1 VFFEPIIFNRKSI
14 NHINPMNRFTKSIV
28 AAVAIITLLVGMQ
41 YASNQDTNGVSDYDV
56 PTYNE
61 ESSKNAE
68 DIPIRTLAD
77 FNNAIV
83 NIAERTNPTVVT
95 ITTERTVRQQVR
107 SPFEFFFNNPQNQQR
122 ERQVSGLGSGVIVDS
137 GKGYIIT
144 NNHVID
150 GADQINVRLFNGD
163 EHSAEVVG
171 ADPGSD
177 VAVLKVDVEDLPA
190 IPLGDSDSIRVGEMV
205 LAIGSPLQE
214 SFAHT
219 VSQGIVSASGRSF
232 LGLNQYEN
240 YIQTDAAINPG
251 NSGGAL
257 INLDGELVGINTA
270 IASRSGGSQGIG
282 FAIPINMV
290 KNVMEDLIEDGRVAR
305 GYLGIEAG
313 GEVDR
318 TMARALD
325 MESPRGFIIGNVEQG
340 GPADEAGLKSGDVVV
355 ELNGEPVRNFYDFR
369 IEIANSSP
377 GTEVDLGIFREGE
390 DMSFTVELGE
400 LDREDI
406 AGVNPQ
412 VEEELS
418 ESLGFDVSDLTDN
431 IRQQLRLESG
441 MNGVVVAEIEQQ
453 SRAYRQGLR
462 QGDVILQIGN
472 QAIENEN
479 QFYTIMGSY
488 MESGDD
494 ALLMR
499 IYRQGRNMF
508 VAIEL

>member
-1 VFFEPIIFNRKSI
+1 
-14 NHINPMNRFTKSIV
+14 MDRFTKSIV
-28 AAVAIITLLVGMQ
+28 AAVAIITLLLGMQ
-41 YASNQDTNGVSDYDV
+41 VATNQDTNEVSDYEM

-61 ESSKNAE
+61 NSSEKAE

-107 SPFEFFFNNPQNQQR
+107 SPFEFFFRNPEGGQEQ
-122 ERQVSGLGSGVIVDS
+122 ERRVSGLGSGVIVDS
-137 GKGYIIT
+137 GEGYIIT
-144 NNHVID
+144 NNHVIEN
-150 GADQINVRLFNGD
+150 ADQINIRLYDGD
-163 EHSAEVVG
+163 EYSAEVVG

-190 IPLGDSDSIRVGEMV
+190 IPLGDSDGIRVGEMV

-219 VSQGIVSASGRSF
+219 VSQGIISASGRSS
-232 LGLNQYEN
+232 LGLNLYEN

-257 INLDGELVGINTA
+257 INSDGELIGINTA

-290 KNVMEDLIEDGRVAR
+290 RSVMEDLIEDGRVAR
-305 GYLGIEAG
+305 GYLGIQVG

-325 MESPRGFIIGNVEQG
+325 MDSPRGFIIGNVVQG
-340 GPADEAGLKSGDVVV
+340 GPADEADLKSGDVVV
-355 ELNGEPVRNFYDFR
+355 ELNGEPVRDFMDFR
-369 IEIANSSP
+369 IEIASASP
-377 GTEVDLGIFREGE
+377 GTEVELGIFRDGE
-390 DMSFTVELGE
+390 EMSISVELGE
-400 LDREDI
+400 LNADEI
-406 AGVNPQ
+406 ASVDPQ
-412 VEEELS
+412 VEEELA
-418 ESLGFDVSDLTDN
+418 ERLGFEVSDLTEN
-431 IRQQLRLESG
+431 IRQQLRLDSDV
-441 MNGVVVAEIEQQ
+441 NGVVVAGIQQ
-453 SRAYRQGLR
+453 SSRAYRQGLR
-462 QGDVILQIGN
+462 QGDVILQVGN
-472 QAIENEN
+472 QVIENEN
-479 QFYTIMGSY
+479 QFYTMMNNNLEAG
-488 MESGDD
+488 ED

-508 VAIEL
+508 IAIEL

>member
-1 VFFEPIIFNRKSI
+1 
-14 NHINPMNRFTKSIV
+14 MDRFTKSIV
-28 AAVAIITLLVGMQ
+28 AAVAIITLLLGMQ
-41 YASNQDTNGVSDYDV
+41 FASDNDTTQTSDYNK

-61 ESSKNAE
+61 SSATSADE
-68 DIPIRTLAD
+68 IPIRTLAD

-95 ITTERTVRQQVR
+95 ITTEMTVRQQSR
-107 SPFEFFFNNPQNQQR
+107 SPFDLFFNNPQGQQR

-137 GKGYIIT
+137 GEGYIIT
-144 NNHVID
+144 NNHVIEN
-150 GADQINVRLFNGD
+150 ADEINVRLFNGD

-177 VAVLKVDVEDLPA
+177 VAVLKIDVDDLPA
-190 IPLGDSDSIRVGEMV
+190 IPLGDSDGINVGEMV

-232 LGLNQYEN
+232 VGLNLYEN

-257 INLDGELVGINTA
+257 INLDGELIGINTA

-282 FAIPINMV
+282 FAIPVNMV

-305 GYLGIEAG
+305 GYLGIEMG
-313 GEVDR
+313 GEVDQ

-325 MESPRGFIIGNVEQG
+325 MGSPRGFIIGNVEQG

-355 ELNGEPVRNFYDFR
+355 ELNGEPVRDFYDFR
-369 IEIANSSP
+369 IAIASSSP
-377 GTEVDLGIFREGE
+377 GTEVDLGIFRDGE
-390 DMSFTVELGE
+390 DMSITVELGE
-400 LDREDI
+400 LNREEI
-406 AGVNPQ
+406 AGVQPD
-412 VEEELS
+412 VEEELT
-418 ESLGFDVSDLTDN
+418 ERLGFEVSNLTDN

-441 MNGVVVAEIEQQ
+441 VEGVVVADIEQQ

-462 QGDVILQIGN
+462 QGDVILQIGS
-472 QAIENEN
+472 QVIENEN
-479 QFYTIMGSY
+479 QFYTMMNSY
-488 MESGDD
+488 LESGND

>member
-1 VFFEPIIFNRKSI
+1 
-14 NHINPMNRFTKSIV
+14 MDRFIKSIV
-28 AAVAIITLLVGMQ
+28 AVVAIITVLLGMQ
-41 YASNQDTNGVSDYDV
+41 VATNQDTDEASDYNM

-61 ESSKNAE
+61 ESSEKAQ

-107 SPFEFFFNNPQNQQR
+107 SPFDFFFRNPQNPQER

-137 GKGYIIT
+137 GEGYIIT
-144 NNHVID
+144 NNHVIEN
-150 GADQINVRLFNGD
+150 ADEITVRLYNGD

-177 VAVLKVDVEDLPA
+177 VAVLKVDIEDLPA
-190 IPLGDSDSIRVGEMV
+190 IPLGDSDGIRVGEMV

-214 SFAHT
+214 NFAHT

-232 LGLNQYEN
+232 VGLNLYEN

-270 IASRSGGSQGIG
+270 IASRSGGSMGIG
-282 FAIPINMV
+282 FAIPVNMV
-290 KNVMEDLIEDGRVAR
+290 RNVMEDLIDDGKVTR
-305 GYLGIEAG
+305 GYLGIQVG

-325 MESPRGFIIGNVEQG
+325 MESPRGFIIGDVEDG

-355 ELNGEPVRNFYDFR
+355 ELNGEPVSDFYDFR
-369 IEIANSSP
+369 IEIASSSP
-377 GTEVDLGIFREGE
+377 GAEVELGIFRDGE
-390 DMSFTVELGE
+390 EMSVTVELGE
-400 LDREDI
+400 LNPEEI
-406 AGVNPQ
+406 AGVDPQ
-412 VEEELS
+412 VEEELT
-418 ESLGFDVSDLTDN
+418 ETLGFEVSNLTEN
-431 IRQQLRLESG
+431 IREQLRLDSDVT
-441 MNGVVVAEIEQQ
+441 GVVVSNIQQQ

-462 QGDVILQIGN
+462 QGDVILQVGS
-472 QAIENEN
+472 QVIENEN
-479 QFYTIMGSY
+479 QFYTLMSNYI
-488 MESGDD
+488 ESGGD

-508 VAIEL
+508 IAIEL

>member
-1 VFFEPIIFNRKSI
+1 
-14 NHINPMNRFTKSIV
+14 MDRFTKSIV
-28 AAVAIITLLVGMQ
+28 AAVAIITLLLGMQ
-41 YASNQDTNGVSDYDV
+41 FASDNDTTQTSDYNT

-61 ESSKNAE
+61 SSATSADE
-68 DIPIRTLAD
+68 IPIRTLAD

-95 ITTERTVRQQVR
+95 ITTEMTVRQQSR
-107 SPFEFFFNNPQNQQR
+107 SPFDLFFNNPQGQQR

-137 GKGYIIT
+137 GEGYIIT
-144 NNHVID
+144 NNHVIEN
-150 GADQINVRLFNGD
+150 ADEINVRLFNGD

-177 VAVLKVDVEDLPA
+177 VAVLKIDVDDLPA
-190 IPLGDSDSIRVGEMV
+190 IPLGDSDGINVGEMV

-232 LGLNQYEN
+232 VGLNLYEN

-257 INLDGELVGINTA
+257 INLDGELIGINTA

-282 FAIPINMV
+282 FAIPVNMV

-305 GYLGIEAG
+305 GYLGIEMG
-313 GEVDR
+313 GEVDQ

-325 MESPRGFIIGNVEQG
+325 MGSPRGFIIGNVEQG

-355 ELNGEPVRNFYDFR
+355 ELNGEPVRDFYDFR
-369 IEIANSSP
+369 IAIASSSP
-377 GTEVDLGIFREGE
+377 GTEVDLGIFRDGE
-390 DMSFTVELGE
+390 DMSITVELGE
-400 LDREDI
+400 LNREEI
-406 AGVNPQ
+406 AGVQPD
-412 VEEELS
+412 VEEELT
-418 ESLGFDVSDLTDN
+418 ERLGFEVSNLTDN

-441 MNGVVVAEIEQQ
+441 VEGVVVADIEQQ

-462 QGDVILQIGN
+462 QGDVILQIGS
-472 QAIENEN
+472 QVIENEN
-479 QFYTIMGSY
+479 QFYTMMNSY
-488 MESGDD
+488 LESGND

>member
-1 VFFEPIIFNRKSI
+1 
-14 NHINPMNRFTKSIV
+14 MDRFTKSIV
-28 AAVAIITLLVGMQ
+28 AAVAVISLLLGMQ
-41 YASNQDTNGVSDYDV
+41 YASNDDTSDASSYNT
-56 PTYNE
+56 PTFNE
-61 ESSKNAE
+61 SQSVKAE

-95 ITTERTVRQQVR
+95 ITTERTVREQVR
-107 SPFEFFFNNPQNQQR
+107 SPFEFFFNQPGNRQER
-122 ERQVSGLGSGVIVDS
+122 ERQVNGLGSGVIVDS
-137 GKGYIIT
+137 GEGYIVT
-144 NNHVID
+144 NNHVIEN
-150 GADQINVRLFNGD
+150 ADQINVRLFNGD
-163 EHSAEVVG
+163 EHSATVVG

-177 VAVLKVDVEDLPA
+177 VAVLKVDTEGLPA
-190 IPLGDSDSIRVGEMV
+190 IPLGNSDNIRVGEMV

-232 LGLNQYEN
+232 VGLNLYEN

-282 FAIPINMV
+282 FAIPVNMV
-290 KNVMEDLIEDGRVAR
+290 KNVMESLITDGRVAR
-305 GYLGIEAG
+305 GFLGIEAG

-318 TMARALD
+318 TMARALNMD
-325 MESPRGFIIGNVEQG
+325 SPRGFIIGNVQQG

-355 ELNGEPVRNFYDFR
+355 ELNGTPVRNFYDFR
-369 IEIANSSP
+369 IAIANTAP
-377 GTEVDLGIFREGE
+377 GTEIELGIFRDGE
-390 DMSFTVELGE
+390 NMTIDVELGE
-400 LDREDI
+400 LNADEI
-406 AGVNPQ
+406 AGLDTEA
-412 VEEELS
+412 EEDLIET
-418 ESLGFDVSDLTDN
+418 LGFEVSDLTEN
-431 IRQQLRLESG
+431 IRQQLRLESD
-441 MNGVVVAEIEQQ
+441 MNGVVVAGIQQQ

-462 QGDVILQIGN
+462 QGDVITQIGN
-472 QAIENEN
+472 QVVENEN
-479 QFYTIMGSY
+479 QFYTLMSSFV
-488 MESGDD
+488 ESEND

>member
-1 VFFEPIIFNRKSI
+1 
-14 NHINPMNRFTKSIV
+14 MDRFTKSIV
-28 AAVAIITLLVGMQ
+28 AAVAIITLLLGMQ
-41 YASNQDTNGVSDYDV
+41 VATNQDSNDERADYNM

-61 ESSKNAE
+61 ASSEKAE

-83 NIAERTNPTVVT
+83 NIADRTNPTVVT
-95 ITTERTVRQQVR
+95 ITTERTVRQQVQ
-107 SPFEFFFNNPQNQQR
+107 SPFEFFFRNPEGGQER
-122 ERQVSGLGSGVIVDS
+122 ERQVRGLGSGVIVDS
-137 GKGYIIT
+137 GEGYIIT
-144 NNHVID
+144 NNHVIEN
-150 GADQINVRLFNGD
+150 ADEINIRLYNGD

-177 VAVLKVDVEDLPA
+177 VAVLKVDIEDLPA
-190 IPLGDSDSIRVGEMV
+190 IPLGDSEGIRVGEMV

-219 VSQGIVSASGRSF
+219 VSQGIISASGRSSV
-232 LGLNQYEN
+232 GLNLYEN

-257 INLDGELVGINTA
+257 INLDGELIGINTA

-290 KNVMEDLIEDGRVAR
+290 KSVMEDLIEDGRVSR
-305 GYLGIEAG
+305 GFLGIEMG

-325 MESPRGFIIGNVEQG
+325 MDSPRGFIIGDIEQG

-355 ELNGEPVRNFYDFR
+355 ELDGEPVRDFFDFR
-369 IEIANSSP
+369 VAIASASP
-377 GTEVDLGIFREGE
+377 GTEVELGIFRDGE
-390 DMSFTVELGE
+390 EMSITVELGE
-400 LDREDI
+400 LNPDEI
-406 AGVNPQ
+406 ASVDPQ
-412 VEEELS
+412 VEEELT
-418 ESLGFDVSDLTDN
+418 ETLGFEVSDLTDN
-431 IRQQLRLESG
+431 IRQQLRLEEDL
-441 MNGVVVAEIEQQ
+441 NGVVVAGIQQ
-453 SRAYRQGLR
+453 SSPAFRQGLR
-462 QGDVILQIGN
+462 QGDVILQVGN
-472 QAIENEN
+472 EVIENEN
-479 QFYTIMGSY
+479 QFYTLMNNYLEAG
-488 MESGDD
+488 ED

>member
-1 VFFEPIIFNRKSI
+1 
-14 NHINPMNRFTKSIV
+14 MNRLTQSII

-41 YASNQDTNGVSDYDV
+41 ISTSQDTNQTTDYSF
-56 PTYNE
+56 PTNGDTSA
-61 ESSKNAE
+61 ESAE
-68 DIPIRTLAD
+68 NVPIRTLAD

-83 NIAERTNPTVVT
+83 NIVDRTNPTVVT
-95 ITTERTVRQQVR
+95 ITTEMTVRQQVR
-107 SPFEFFFNNPQNQQR
+107 SPFEFFFNNPGNQQR

-137 GKGYIIT
+137 GEGYIIT
-144 NNHVID
+144 NNHVIEN
-150 GADQINVRLFNGD
+150 ADEITVRLYSGD
-163 EHSAEVVG
+163 EYSAEVLG

-190 IPLGDSDSIRVGEMV
+190 IPLGDSGNIRVGEMV
-205 LAIGSPLQE
+205 LAIGSPLQ
-214 SFAHT
+214 SDFAHT
-219 VSQGIVSASGRSF
+219 VSQGIVSASGRSS
-232 LGLNQYEN
+232 LGLNLFEN

-257 INLDGELVGINTA
+257 INLDGELIGINTA

-290 KNVMEDLIEDGRVAR
+290 KNVMKDLIEDGRVAR
-305 GYLGIEAG
+305 GYLGIGLG

-325 MESPRGFIIGNVEQG
+325 MESPRGFIIGNVEEG

-355 ELNGEPVRNFYDFR
+355 ELNGDPVRNFYDFR
-369 IEIANSSP
+369 ITIANSSP
-377 GTEVDLGIFREGE
+377 GTEVELGIFRDGE
-390 DMSFTVELGE
+390 EMSITVELGE
-400 LDREDI
+400 LDDQEV
-406 AGVNPQ
+406 AGVDPQ
-412 VEEELS
+412 MEEEMS
-418 ESLGFDVSDLTDN
+418 ESLGFDVNNLTDN

-441 MNGVVVAEIEQQ
+441 ITGVVVAEIQQQ

-462 QGDVILQIGN
+462 QGDVIMQIGN
-472 QAIENEN
+472 RNIENES
-479 QFYTIMGSY
+479 QFYSVMGQY
-488 MESGDD
+488 LESGDD

>member
-1 VFFEPIIFNRKSI
+1 
-14 NHINPMNRFTKSIV
+14 MDRFTKSIV
-28 AAVAIITLLVGMQ
+28 AAVAIITLLLGMQ
-41 YASNQDTNGVSDYDV
+41 FASDQDSEQATNYNT
-56 PTYNE
+56 PTYND
-61 ESSKNAE
+61 SSANSSE

-95 ITTERTVRQQVR
+95 ITTEMTVRQQVR
-107 SPFEFFFNNPQNQQR
+107 SPFEFFFNNPGNQQR

-137 GKGYIIT
+137 EEGYIIT

-150 GADQINVRLFNGD
+150 NADEITVRLYSGD
-163 EHSAEVVG
+163 EYSAEVVG

-177 VAVLKVDVEDLPA
+177 IAVLKVDVEDLPS
-190 IPLGDSDSIRVGEMV
+190 IPLGDSENIRVGEMV
-205 LAIGSPLQE
+205 LAIGSPLQAE
-214 SFAHT
+214 FAHT
-219 VSQGIVSASGRSF
+219 VSQGIVSASGRST
-232 LGLNQYEN
+232 LGLNLYEN

-257 INLDGELVGINTA
+257 INLDGELIGINTA

-282 FAIPINMV
+282 FAIPVNMV
-290 KNVMEDLIEDGRVAR
+290 RNVMEDLIEDGRVAR
-305 GYLGIEAG
+305 GYLGIGLG

-325 MESPRGFIIGNVEQG
+325 MESPRGFIIGDVEQG

-355 ELNGEPVRNFYDFR
+355 ELNGEPVRNFFDFR
-369 IEIANSSP
+369 VAIANTSP
-377 GTEVDLGIFREGE
+377 GTEVELGIYREGE
-390 DMSFTVELGE
+390 EMSYTVELGE
-400 LDREDI
+400 LDAEEV
-406 AGVNPQ
+406 AGVDPQ
-412 VEEELS
+412 MEEEMK
-418 ESLGFDVSDLTDN
+418 ENLGFDVTNLTDN

-441 MNGVVVAEIEQQ
+441 MTGVVVAEIQQ
-453 SRAYRQGLR
+453 GSRAYRQGLR
-462 QGDVILQIGN
+462 QGDVIMQIGN
-472 QAIENEN
+472 QRIENEN
-479 QFYTIMGSY
+479 QFYSVMSQY
-488 MESGDD
+488 LESGDD

>member
-1 VFFEPIIFNRKSI
+1 
-14 NHINPMNRFTKSIV
+14 MNRLTQSII

-41 YASNQDTNGVSDYDV
+41 ISTSQDTNQTTDYSF
-56 PTYNE
+56 PTNGDTSA
-61 ESSKNAE
+61 ESAE
-68 DIPIRTLAD
+68 NIPIRTLAD

-83 NIAERTNPTVVT
+83 NIADRTNPTVVT
-95 ITTERTVRQQVR
+95 ITTEMTVRQQVR
-107 SPFEFFFNNPQNQQR
+107 SPFEFFFNNPGNQQR

-137 GKGYIIT
+137 GEGYIIT
-144 NNHVID
+144 NNHVIEN
-150 GADQINVRLFNGD
+150 ADEITVRLYSGD
-163 EHSAEVVG
+163 EYSAEVVG

-177 VAVLKVDVEDLPA
+177 IAVLKVDVEDLPA
-190 IPLGDSDSIRVGEMV
+190 IPLGDSERIRVGEMV
-205 LAIGSPLQE
+205 LAIGSPLQ
-214 SFAHT
+214 SDFAHT
-219 VSQGIVSASGRSF
+219 VSQGIVSASGRSS
-232 LGLNQYEN
+232 LGLNLYEN

-257 INLDGELVGINTA
+257 INLDGELIGINTA

-290 KNVMEDLIEDGRVAR
+290 KSVMEDLIEDGRVAR
-305 GYLGIEAG
+305 GYLGIGLG

-325 MESPRGFIIGNVEQG
+325 MESPRGFIIGNVEEG

-369 IEIANSSP
+369 IAIANSSP
-377 GTEVDLGIFREGE
+377 GTEVELGIFREGE
-390 DMSFTVELGE
+390 EMSFTVELGE
-400 LDREDI
+400 LDAQEVP
-406 AGVNPQ
+406 GVDPQ
-412 VEEELS
+412 MEEEMS
-418 ESLGFDVSDLTDN
+418 ESLGFDVNNLTDN

-441 MNGVVVAEIEQQ
+441 ITGVVVAEIQQ
-453 SRAYRQGLR
+453 GSRAYRQGLR
-462 QGDVILQIGN
+462 QGDVIMQIGN
-472 QAIENEN
+472 QSIENES
-479 QFYTIMGSY
+479 QFYSVMSQY
-488 MESGDD
+488 LESGDD

>member
-1 VFFEPIIFNRKSI
+1 
-14 NHINPMNRFTKSIV
+14 MDRFTKSIV
-28 AAVAIITLLVGMQ
+28 AAVAIITLLLGMQ
-41 YASNQDTNGVSDYDV
+41 FASDQDSEQATNYNT
-56 PTYNE
+56 PTYND
-61 ESSKNAE
+61 SSANSSE

-95 ITTERTVRQQVR
+95 ITTERTVRQQVQ
-107 SPFEFFFNNPQNQQR
+107 SPFEFFFRSPQGGQER
-122 ERQVSGLGSGVIVDS
+122 ERRVNGLGSGVIVDS
-137 GKGYIIT
+137 GEGYIIT

-150 GADQINVRLFNGD
+150 NADQINVRLYNGD

-177 VAVLKVDVEDLPA
+177 VAVLKVDVADLPA
-190 IPLGDSDSIRVGEMV
+190 IPLGDSDGIRVGEMV

-219 VSQGIVSASGRSF
+219 VSQGIISASGRSS
-232 LGLNQYEN
+232 LGLNLYEN

-257 INLDGELVGINTA
+257 INLDGELIGINTA

-290 KNVMEDLIEDGRVAR
+290 KSVMEDLIEDGRVSR
-305 GYLGIEAG
+305 GYLGIEVG

-318 TMARALD
+318 TMARALEMD
-325 MESPRGFIIGNVEQG
+325 SPRGFIIGNVEQG

-355 ELNGEPVRNFYDFR
+355 ELNGEPVRDFYDFR
-369 IEIANSSP
+369 IAIASSSP
-377 GTEVDLGIFREGE
+377 GTEVDLGIFRDGE
-390 DMSFTVELGE
+390 EMSITVELGE
-400 LDREDI
+400 LNPDDI
-406 AGVNPQ
+406 ASVDPE
-412 VEEELS
+412 VEEELT
-418 ESLGFDVSDLTDN
+418 ETLGFEVSDLTDN
-431 IRQQLRLESG
+431 IRQQLRLEDDV
-441 MNGVVVAEIEQQ
+441 NGVVVAGIQQ
-453 SRAYRQGLR
+453 SSPAFRQGIR
-462 QGDVILQIGN
+462 QGDVILQVGN
-472 QAIENEN
+472 EVIENEN
-479 QFYTIMGSY
+479 QFYTLMNNYLEAG
-488 MESGDD
+488 ED

>member
-1 VFFEPIIFNRKSI
+1 
-14 NHINPMNRFTKSIV
+14 MNRLTQSII

-41 YASNQDTNGVSDYDV
+41 ISTSQDTDQTTDYSFPTNGDTSA
-56 PTYNE
+56 
-61 ESSKNAE
+61 ESAE
-68 DIPIRTLAD
+68 NIPIRTLAD

-83 NIAERTNPTVVT
+83 NIADRTNPTVVT
-95 ITTERTVRQQVR
+95 ITTEMTVRQQVR
-107 SPFEFFFNNPQNQQR
+107 SPFEFFFNNPGNQQR

-137 GKGYIIT
+137 GEGYIIT
-144 NNHVID
+144 NNHVVEN
-150 GADQINVRLFNGD
+150 ADEITVRLYSGD
-163 EHSAEVVG
+163 EYSAEVVG

-190 IPLGDSDSIRVGEMV
+190 IPLGDSENIRVGEMV
-205 LAIGSPLQE
+205 LAIGSPLQ
-214 SFAHT
+214 SDFAHT
-219 VSQGIVSASGRSF
+219 VSQGIVSASGRSS
-232 LGLNQYEN
+232 LGLNLFEN

-257 INLDGELVGINTA
+257 INLDGELIGINTA

-290 KNVMEDLIEDGRVAR
+290 KNVMKDLIEDGRVAR
-305 GYLGIEAG
+305 GYLGIGLG

-369 IEIANSSP
+369 IAIANSSP
-377 GTEVDLGIFREGE
+377 GTEVELGIFREGE
-390 DMSFTVELGE
+390 EMSFTVELGE
-400 LDREDI
+400 LDAQEVAAVD
-406 AGVNPQ
+406 PQ
-412 VEEELS
+412 MEEEMS
-418 ESLGFDVSDLTDN
+418 ESLGFDVNNLTDN
-431 IRQQLRLESG
+431 IRQQLRLESEIT
-441 MNGVVVAEIEQQ
+441 GVVVAEIQQ
-453 SRAYRQGLR
+453 GSRAYRQGMR
-462 QGDVILQIGN
+462 QGDVIMQIGN
-472 QAIENEN
+472 QNIENES
-479 QFYTIMGSY
+479 QFYSVMSQY
-488 MESGDD
+488 LESGDD